1 MARGIPVP
9 AVIPE
14 ASKAFIL
21 CVPDD
26 AFFYSVV
33 MGAIK
38 TMTFRYYWQGTREQI
53 DAVTERMLTMYYHY
67 QEQTGCMICEMV
79 IDCLENDE
87 ATKEALR
94 QIIRGMTANP
104 ATDPYGQNVPESELT
119 RDVAAGTNPTC
130 NLDVLWAQCLNV
142 VKITNLAIVDV
153 LQKFE
158 VSTNIA
164 ELVNGLIDVVPILG
178 TAKQIIGASGA
189 LDLVNYFQESF
200 SEGYL
205 AQYTETPGGVQDQ
218 IACDLFCA
226 CRADC
231 QITIERVEEVMRAR
245 LAEHIEVVT
254 VTDFID
260 LVETIAGI
268 EPDTTYVVDLAF
280 WFGWVAVR
288 VGNFLFGQTFNGGL
302 DLIVALAA
310 DEPSNDWE
318 LLCDCPEE
326 WEHTLDFE
334 IEDGDMT
341 APYGSYEAANGWVSG
356 EIEAGLF
363 YTAISINREMEISIH
378 YMKAVYDM
386 SGVTGEPQTDRIW
399 VDSDISDNYL
409 DTATNADGTGREL
422 EWTGATR
429 SITAFGFTAAAS
441 ACIGA
446 FCGGEV
452 VVKSITLRGYG
463 TNPFLP

>member
-67 QEQTGCMICEMV
+67 QEQTGCMICELV

-94 QIIRGMTANP
+94 SIIRGMTTNP

-130 NLDVLWAQCLNV
+130 NLDILWSQCLNV
-142 VKITNLAIVDV
+142 VKVTNLAIVDV

-178 TAKQIIGASGA
+178 SAKQIIGASGA
-189 LDLVNYFQESF
+189 LDLMNYFQESF

-226 CRADC
+226 CQVDC
-231 QITIERVEEVMRAR
+231 QITIQRVEEVMRAR

-254 VTDFID
+254 VTDFVD

-288 VGNFLFGQTFNGGL
+288 TGNFLFGQTFNGGL

-318 LLCDCPEE
+318 LLCDCPDCGIEYTIVIGSE
-326 WEHTLDFE
+326 DVPPDIVSAATALVDRLDITGTAYGRR
-334 IEDGDMT
+334 IELT
-341 APYGSYEAANGWVSG
+341 FAEP
-356 EIEAGLF
+356 
-363 YTAISINREMEISIH
+363 
-378 YMKAVYDM
+378 
-386 SGVTGEPQTDRIW
+386 VT
-399 VDSDISDNYL
+399 
-409 DTATNADGTGREL
+409 
-422 EWTGATR
+422 
-429 SITAFGFTAAAS
+429 SITFGWNTEGAADDMYAKLGTNDTEVLAAPAGSMTLTGAAS
-441 ACIGA
+441 ATFIVDLGYSGDSGA
-446 FCGGEV
+446 YAANPAR
-452 VVKSITLRGYG
+452 ITI
-463 TNPFLP
+463 TNACT

>member
-1 MARGIPVP
+1 MP

-14 ASKAFIL
+14 ASKAFVL

-26 AFFYSVV
+26 AFFYGVV

-53 DAVTERMLTMYYHY
+53 DAVTERMLTMYYDY
-67 QEQTGCMICEMV
+67 QEQTGCMICELV

-87 ATKEALR
+87 ATKAAIQNLV
-94 QIIRGMTANP
+94 RGMTTNP
-104 ATDPYGQNVPESELT
+104 ATNPYGQNQPESELT

-164 ELVNGLIDVVPILG
+164 ELVNGLIDIVPILG
-178 TAKQIIGASGA
+178 SAKQIIGASGA
-189 LDLVNYFQESF
+189 LDLMNYFQESF

-226 CRADC
+226 CKIDC

-245 LAEHIEVVT
+245 LEEHITVVT
-254 VTDFID
+254 VTDFVD

-268 EPDTTYVVDLAF
+268 EPDTSYVVDLAF

-310 DEPSNDWE
+310 DEPNNDWE
-318 LLCDCPEE
+318 LLCDDCAFTWQNVGIFSLCGEAVIDQGE
-326 WEHTLDFE
+326 F
-334 IEDGDMT
+334 EDGVPFDVEAFEVVETGITSYQILLKLPSGNWNVQLNSITGTITPPADTSET
-341 APYGSYEAANGWVSG
+341 AYAWHDTSGTFHNVLWNAPGSPDEFGDHDTTRAIFAPWCNIQAWNAA
-356 EIEAGLF
+356 LF
-363 YTAISINREMEISIH
+363 NSAPFTANFTITAI
-378 YMKAVYDM
+378 
-386 SGVTGEPQTDRIW
+386 
-399 VDSDISDNYL
+399 
-409 DTATNADGTGREL
+409 
-422 EWTGATR
+422 
-429 SITAFGFTAAAS
+429 
-441 ACIGA
+441 
-446 FCGGEV
+446 
-452 VVKSITLRGYG
+452 
-463 TNPFLP
+463 